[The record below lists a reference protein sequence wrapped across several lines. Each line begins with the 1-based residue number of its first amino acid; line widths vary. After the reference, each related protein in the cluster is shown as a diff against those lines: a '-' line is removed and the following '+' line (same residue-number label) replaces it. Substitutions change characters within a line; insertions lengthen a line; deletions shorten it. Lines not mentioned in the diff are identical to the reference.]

1 MGNAMTTPSASHAE
15 ITARDI
21 TAALRRLYP
30 GAPIRTWAHDD
41 GTATVRMPPPVARYL
56 GVGRDAHAVAAWI
69 SCYAPY
75 GVRVTGH
82 DWTPQAVMVTLART
96 EHGKPADPRGST
108 GVPSYRSVDQV
119 AGTFPVSRMVQNLIK
134 LAIDAGCRP
143 HLAPERSPHG
153 RRYRVQLWHVNRE
166 LLHGCIDVFEESGK
180 FAEAWL
186 QWGRGHERKTAD
198 PAEVRAAITSAR
210 DLHRVEAA
218 ARRPRRGSGIGNT
231 SAHLTSLESAAAA
244 ACEGAQ
250 LPGGGPVPSRQRAGN
265 TAGGARQ
272 ARPRSPR

>member
-1 MGNAMTTPSASHAE
+1 MTTPSVNPAGIA
-15 ITARDI
+15 ARDI

-30 GAPIRTWAHDD
+30 HAPIRAWAHDD
-41 GTATVRMPPPVARYL
+41 GTATVRMPPGVARYL

-82 DWTPQAVMVTLART
+82 DWTPQAVMVTLTRT
-96 EHGKPADPRGST
+96 EFSRPADPRGST

-119 AGTFPVSRMVQNLIK
+119 VGTFPVSRTVQNLIK
-134 LAIDAGCRP
+134 LAIDADCRP

-153 RRYRVQLWHVNRE
+153 RRYRIQLWHVNGE

-186 QWGRGHERKTAD
+186 QWGRGPERKTAD

-210 DLHRVEAA
+210 DLHR
-218 ARRPRRGSGIGNT
+218 ARTAPRGPGRGRGVHDS
-231 SAHLTSLESAAAA
+231 SAQLTSLESSAAAGTA
-244 ACEGAQ
+244 AQ
-250 LPGGGPVPSRQRAGN
+250 SSGGGSVPSRRRAGS
-265 TAGGARQ
+265 TAGAARQ
-272 ARPRSPR
+272 ARPRSLR